1 MKGRIIIH
9 KQHVRQPQCHQMEAE
24 EIYVLVVMESFLCFL
39 VSKSLN
45 KKKSLSKPY
54 EPYEPYGTFTQ
65 LKDLSRNPKVV
76 VLNMTLLHNRC
87 TDNVK

>member
-1 MKGRIIIH
+1 
-9 KQHVRQPQCHQMEAE
+9 MEAE

-45 KKKSLSKPY
+45 KKKSLSKAY

-76 VLNMTLLHNRC
+76 VLNMTSLHNRC